1 MAADGGTGGDP
12 AAGELDHA
20 TAVFAEVRPR
30 LFGIAYR
37 MLGSATEAEDLVQD
51 VWLRWQ
57 TYDRAAV
64 ADPAA
69 FLATTITRLAINV
82 LRSARVRRESY
93 VGPWLPEPVDT
104 GADPYLGAE
113 RGEALNL
120 AVLML
125 LERLSPTERA
135 AYVLREA
142 FDYPYPQIAE
152 ILQAG
157 EPAVRQLVSR
167 ARKHLRSE
175 RRAPVTGAEQRRL
188 LTAFVAA
195 ARAGDLAALEEILA
209 ADAVSYSDGGGAVR
223 ASRFPVVGAV
233 RVAKYVRA
241 FANQFWDGVDVEWAT
256 VNGQHAALLQRDGR
270 TFTVLTVDG
279 TDQGIGQVLWM
290 MNPAKITAASAVA

>member
-1 MAADGGTGGDP
+1 MVADGGPDGD
-12 AAGELDHA
+12 LDHA

-37 MLGSATEAEDLVQD
+37 MLGSAAEAEDLVQD

-57 TYDRAAV
+57 TYDGAAV

-69 FLATTITRLAINV
+69 FLATTTTRLAINV
-82 LRSARVRRESY
+82 LRSARVRRETY

-104 GADPYLGAE
+104 EADPHLGAE

-142 FDYPYPQIAE
+142 FDYPYPQIAA
-152 ILQAG
+152 IVQVG
-157 EPAVRQLVSR
+157 EAAARQLVSR

-175 RRAPVTGAEQRRL
+175 RRAPVTGTEQRRL
-188 LTAFVAA
+188 L
-195 ARAGDLAALEEILA
+195 
-209 ADAVSYSDGGGAVR
+209 SS
-223 ASRFPVVGAV
+223 
-233 RVAKYVRA
+233 K
-241 FANQFWDGVDVEWAT
+241 
-256 VNGQHAALLQRDGR
+256 
-270 TFTVLTVDG
+270 
-279 TDQGIGQVLWM
+279 
-290 MNPAKITAASAVA
+290 